1 MKQPLIGISCSV
13 FANDGGEPAGDR
25 LVWAYARAV
34 IGAGGTP
41 VLLPNLATNIE
52 ALLERLD
59 GLLLAGG
66 EDICPERYGDAERH
80 PKVVVTPARD
90 DLEIPLARMAVELGL
105 PVLGICR
112 GIQLLN
118 VALGGTLYQDLPDE
132 RPSPVVHRQSE
143 ARHIGTH
150 GFTPEAGAR
159 LAALIGAEPLRVN
172 TFHHQAVRD
181 VAPGLVVGARAEDGL
196 VEALETADGRVV
208 AVQYHP
214 EDMAPVC
221 PRAAALFAGFVTM
234 CREEGGR

>member
-1 MKQPLIGISCSV
+1 VKQPLIGISCSV
-13 FANDGGEPAGDR
+13 FANDAGQAAGDR

-34 IGAGGTP
+34 AAACGVP
-41 VLLPNLATNIE
+41 VLLPNLAVDLE
-52 ALLERLD
+52 ALMQRLD

-66 EDICPERYGDAERH
+66 EDICPERYGEGERH

-90 DLEIPLARMAVELGL
+90 DLEIPLARLAVERGL

-118 VALGGTLYQDLPDE
+118 VALGGTLYQDLPDQ
-132 RPSPVVHRQSE
+132 RPSAVAHRQTD
-143 ARHIGTH
+143 ARHLGTH
-150 GFTPEAGAR
+150 AFVPDVGSR
-159 LAALIGAEPLRVN
+159 LAALIGPEPLRVN

-181 VAPGLVVGARAEDGL
+181 VAPGLVVCARAEDGL
-196 VEALETADGRVV
+196 IEALETADGRVV

-221 PRAAALFAGFVTM
+221 PRSAALFAGFIVM
-234 CREEGGR
+234 CREEGRR

>member
-34 IGAGGTP
+34 IAAGGTP
-41 VLLPNLATNIE
+41 VLLPNLTTNIE

-66 EDICPERYGDAERH
+66 EDICPERYGEAKRH

-90 DLEIPLARMAVELGL
+90 DLEIPLARLAVQRGL

-118 VALGGTLYQDLPDE
+118 VALGGTLYQDLPDQ
-132 RPSPVVHRQSE
+132 RPSCVVHRQTD
-143 ARHIGTH
+143 ARHLGTH
-150 GFTPEAGAR
+150 GLTAEPGTH
-159 LAALIGAEPLRVN
+159 LAVLVGPEPLRVN

-181 VAPGLVVGARAEDGL
+181 VAPGLVISARAEDGL

-221 PRAAALFAGFVTM
+221 PRSAALFAGFVTR
-234 CREEGGR
+234 CGEEGGH

>member
-13 FANDGGEPAGDR
+13 FANDAGQPAGDR

-34 IGAGGTP
+34 AAAGGVP
-41 VLLPNLATNIE
+41 VLLPNLAVDLE
-52 ALLERLD
+52 ALMQRLD

-66 EDICPERYGDAERH
+66 EDICPERYGEGERH

-90 DLEIPLARMAVELGL
+90 DLEIPLARLAVERGL

-118 VALGGTLYQDLPDE
+118 VALGGTLYQDLPDQ
-132 RPSPVVHRQSE
+132 RPSAVAHRQAD
-143 ARHIGTH
+143 ARHLGTH
-150 GFTPEAGAR
+150 AFVPEADSR
-159 LAALIGAEPLRVN
+159 LAALIGPEPLRVN
-172 TFHHQAVRD
+172 TFHHQAVRE
-181 VAPGLVVGARAEDGL
+181 VAPGLVVCARAEDGL
-196 VEALETADGRVV
+196 IEALETADGRVV

-221 PRAAALFAGFVTM
+221 PRSAALFAGFIAT
-234 CREEGGR
+234 CREEGRR